1 MMTESSVLSGR
12 SKFKQ
17 VRHFVVLASLVA
29 AATGC
34 AVAPHE
40 APRAT
45 RTGVQPLDRL
55 QVAILPPERDLQA
68 QLMAGDFALAANDLK
83 GAAEAYG
90 NAAQLSDDPRVA
102 GRATE
107 LALAVHD
114 QAAASKAIDRW
125 AALHGKPLD
134 LAEGRARVALDRGDT
149 VEAERQL
156 NAMIA
161 TGDPDAWREIGR
173 TLMSARDAAQAGVLL
188 ERVATPQRLPN
199 DSSAW
204 LAMSELGENL
214 GRHDYA
220 KTIGDG
226 AMARFHDGTTYAWAA
241 QQKFRAGD
249 KEGAKKLFAKA
260 VAKDPKNTRL
270 RLAYASVLAQG
281 GDEKAAAKLLSG
293 GAQDSDTYTMRM
305 TLAARANDKAAI
317 GRLYDELRHQPDA
330 VQTDNAFTLGQLA
343 ELLGKQE
350 DALDWYAA
358 VGDDDPHIYDASV
371 RSAVV
376 LHLQGKDDDAH
387 EIVAEL
393 QTTYADRPEQL
404 LKAFALDG
412 ELYMDARHFDAA
424 VASYD
429 KALRVKPDDTD
440 MLYGRGL
447 AYAEAGKID
456 QSVADFRKV
465 LELKPGD
472 VEASNALGYT
482 LADNDRDLGEAQNL
496 IGAARSAR
504 PDDPSVADSWG
515 WLKFRQ
521 GQLDQAES
529 TLRSAWLKRKDADI
543 GVHLAEVLWNR
554 GEHDEARKVLN
565 EVRRI
570 DPKNVSLE
578 RTERKLKP

>member
-1 MMTESSVLSGR
+1 M
-12 SKFKQ
+12 
-17 VRHFVVLASLVA
+17 ASLVA
-29 AATGC
+29 VVTGC
-34 AVAPHE
+34 AVAPQE

-83 GAAEAYG
+83 AAAEAYG

-114 QAAASKAIDRW
+114 QVAASKAIDRW

-188 ERVATPQRLPN
+188 ERVGTMQRLPN

-220 KTIGDG
+220 KSIGDG
-226 AMARFHDGTTYAWAA
+226 AMARFHDATTYAWAA

-249 KEGAKKLFAKA
+249 KEGAKKLFARA
-260 VAKDPKNTRL
+260 VAKDPKNIRL

-281 GDEKAAAKLLSG
+281 GDEKAAAKLLAG
-293 GAQDSDTYTMRM
+293 GSQDADTYTMRM
-305 TLAARANDKAAI
+305 TLAARANDKVAV
-317 GRLYDELRHQPDA
+317 GRLYEEIRHQPDD
-330 VQTDNAFTLGQLA
+330 VQADNAFTLGQLA

-358 VGDDDPHIYDASV
+358 VGDDNPHIYDASV

-412 ELYMDARHFDAA
+412 ELYMDAHQFDAA
-424 VASYD
+424 VAAYG
-429 KALRVKPDDTD
+429 KALRVQADDTD

-456 QSVADFRKV
+456 QSVADFRRV

-496 IGAARSAR
+496 IEAARSAR

-521 GQLDQAES
+521 GQLDQAET

-543 GVHLAEVLWNR
+543 GVHLAEVLWNL

-565 EVRRI
+565 EVRHI
-570 DPKNVSLE
+570 DPKNISLE